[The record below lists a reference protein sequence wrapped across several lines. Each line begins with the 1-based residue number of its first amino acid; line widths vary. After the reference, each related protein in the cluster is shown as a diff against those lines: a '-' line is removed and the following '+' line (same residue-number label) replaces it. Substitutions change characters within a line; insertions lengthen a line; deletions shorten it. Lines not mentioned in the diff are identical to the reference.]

1 LFRFSG
7 TGEARLDD
15 KSGDTAGRKP
25 ATIANEV
32 ISHNGVSART
42 SVDDASRV
50 DDFGQSE
57 QPDKPTSAMASDN
70 SEQLPLRMWF
80 IAGAGLI
87 SWILIAIGAMIFFF

>member
-1 LFRFSG
+1 M
-7 TGEARLDD
+7 DD
-15 KSGDTAGRKP
+15 KSGDTAGREP
-25 ATIANEV
+25 AS
-32 ISHNGVSART
+32 ISNGAMSHHGVSART
-42 SVDDASRV
+42 SVDDAPRV

-57 QPDKPTSAMASDN
+57 QPDKPMSAMASDN